1 MLALA
6 TLALV
11 MQPDSPIKIASLV
24 GCATCYALLANHGTT
39 TSSGAGS
46 EEVCV
51 G

>member
-1 MLALA
+1 MQPNSDIDITQLIGLA
-6 TLALV
+6 T
-11 MQPDSPIKIASLV
+11 
-24 GCATCYALLANHGTT
+24 CRALLANHGTT